1 MDNKEIGI
9 RILSARKNL
18 GYTQKQLGNLIN
30 VSDKAVSKWERGIG
44 CPDISLLLPL
54 SEALKMSIDELI
66 GGTVVDKSEKKTV
79 QNLINYTKI
88 KAIENKE
95 RIIKISY
102 LFITIVMMIGIF
114 VPCLCNYDLNHSF
127 TWSIISSAA
136 IIYAWIILTVLVQAK
151 ENVVIKA
158 IIVASIGVIPLLY
171 VVSVQVY
178 SLDWFLHEALVI
190 ALFTN
195 LYVYI
200 VIWIWV
206 KTTLN
211 IWYKIGLCIYLL
223 NITNIPANYISGV
236 NLFSMIMN
244 LALNMIVGT
253 IIIMV
258 GYTRK
263 HN

>member
-114 VPCLCNYDLNHSF
+114 VPCLCNYYLNHSF

-195 LYVYI
+195 L
-200 VIWIWV
+200 
-206 KTTLN
+206 
-211 IWYKIGLCIYLL
+211 
-223 NITNIPANYISGV
+223 
-236 NLFSMIMN
+236 
-244 LALNMIVGT
+244 
-253 IIIMV
+253 
-258 GYTRK
+258 
-263 HN
+263 

>member
-79 QNLINYTKI
+79 QNLINYTNI

-102 LFITIVMMIGIF
+102 LFIE
-114 VPCLCNYDLNHSF
+114 
-127 TWSIISSAA
+127 A
-136 IIYAWIILTVLVQAK
+136 AK

-211 IWYKIGLCIYLL
+211 IWYKIGLCIYLS